1 MTDWARVWHL
11 SRSLLDVELEA
22 RDRWLV
28 LYPVGFGLL
37 FAGIVALTAI
47 EPGMLTGTSQEA
59 LQASLDYYFTSISEP
74 KLAIALVVVQA
85 PVLISVFAA
94 IVAVPTARSLAGRRA
109 MSGEFENLLASP
121 YTHGEVFASLVV
133 TAFLLAL
140 AQTLVLGIIGVGG
153 GWAVLLWVGA
163 SFTLSQGPVV
173 YAPYFVPL
181 AVALWASLTATVV
194 YLVYPESALSG
205 TGIGNGLL
213 LVAFIPAFAL
223 LGLTT
228 AAPGVSP
235 VLVAIGGFVGVGL
248 LTAVGA
254 AAVGRWFR
262 PVRVL

>member
-1 MTDWARVWHL
+1 MTDWVRVRRL
-11 SRSLLDVELEA
+11 SGTLLDVELEA

-37 FAGIVALTAI
+37 FAAIVALTAFN
-47 EPGMLTGTSQEA
+47 PGVLTGTSQDA
-59 LQASLDYYFTSISEP
+59 LEVSLDYYFTSISEP
-74 KLAIALVVVQA
+74 TLATALVVVQA
-85 PVLISVFAA
+85 PLFISVFAA

-109 MSGEFENLLASP
+109 MSGEFENLLAAP

-140 AQTLVLGIIGVGG
+140 AQTLVLGLVGIGG
-153 GWAVLLWVGA
+153 GWAVLLWTGA
-163 SFTLSQGPVV
+163 TFTLAQGPVV
-173 YAPYFVPL
+173 FAPYLVPL
-181 AVALWASLTATVV
+181 AVASWASLTTTVV

-205 TGIGNGLL
+205 TGIGNALL
-213 LVAFIPAFAL
+213 LVAFVPAFGL

-228 AAPGVSP
+228 AVPGVSP
-235 VLVAIGGFVGVGL
+235 VLVAVGGFVGVGL

-254 AAVGRWFR
+254 AAIGRWFR